1 MRRSAKSKFIALRIG
16 RSATLLEA
24 WRTDVRTS
32 SAPLRRATFDPDC
45 RPQTLETRRRAD
57 IVVVFHAIARIAER
71 VRRS

>member
-32 SAPLRRATFDPDC
+32 SAPLRRATFDPG

-71 VRRS
+71 VRRG

>member
-32 SAPLRRATFDPDC
+32 SGPLRRATFDPG
-45 RPQTLETRRRAD
+45 RQQTHETRRRAD

>member
-16 RSATLLEA
+16 RSATLLEP

-32 SAPLRRATFDPDC
+32 SAPLAEFDPDC
-45 RPQTLETRRRAD
+45 RTQTLETRRRAD

>member
-32 SAPLRRATFDPDC
+32 SAGYEPD
-45 RPQTLETRRRAD
+45 EVTR
-57 IVVVFHAIARIAER
+57 
-71 VRRS
+71 